1 MIRRSEKSFTKLMK
15 SKKKPSL
22 LKTMTMREDRAL
34 MYYTGKKLK
43 GKKLKQFK
51 KDMLGLTSKKTIN
64 KYL

>member
-1 MIRRSEKSFTKLMK
+1 MFRRNEKQFAKLMK

-22 LKTMTMREDRAL
+22 LKTLTMPEDQAL

-43 GKKLKQFK
+43 GKKLKKFK
-51 KDMLGLTSKKTIN
+51 QDMLGLQSKQYIN